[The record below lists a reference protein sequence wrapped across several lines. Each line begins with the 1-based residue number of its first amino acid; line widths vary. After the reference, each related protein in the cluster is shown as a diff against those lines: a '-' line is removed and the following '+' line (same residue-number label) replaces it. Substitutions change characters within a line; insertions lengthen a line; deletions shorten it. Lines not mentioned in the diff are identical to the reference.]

1 MVSYKV
7 ASLIQSFL
15 IIFVG
20 LSVVDFGYSLQ
31 LLLEAKDLGI
41 NDALIPD
48 DSTEFWNIT
57 VLWAYSFF
65 IVGLLQIIK
74 SDAK

>member
-7 ASLIQSFL
+7 ASLIQSLL

-31 LLLEAKDLGI
+31 LLLEDKDLAI
-41 NDALIPD
+41 NSALFPD
-48 DSTEFWNIT
+48 DTTEFWN
-57 VLWAYSFF
+57 VAVMWAYSFF
-65 IVGLLQIIK
+65 IVALLQLVK

>member
-7 ASLIQSFL
+7 ASLVQSLL

-31 LLLEAKDLGI
+31 LLLEDKDLGI
-41 NDALIPD
+41 NNALFPD
-48 DSTEFWNIT
+48 DTTEFWNAA
-57 VLWAYSFF
+57 VMWAYSFF
-65 IVGLLQIIK
+65 IVALLQLVK